1 MTAVEVT
8 GKGEDVVVWYH
19 QKLVHLSSS
28 QEEEKLQ
35 ILANSSSLYT
45 SSNGSISSGVTSDY
59 NSSPAF
65 LGHLQSLEVL
75 VSRKTSG
82 SF

>member
-1 MTAVEVT
+1 MVA
-8 GKGEDVVVWYH
+8 WYH
-19 QKLVHLSSS
+19 QKLVHLSSP

-35 ILANSSSLYT
+35 TLANSSALYT
-45 SSNGSISSGVTSDY
+45 SSNGSISSGVTSGY

-65 LGHLQSLEVL
+65 SGHLQPLEVS
-75 VSRKTSG
+75 VSRQASG